1 VTRHRNDLLI
11 TATRQL
17 ERQERADRL
26 RVAALAVFIAGVL
39 LLSQLGA

>member
-1 VTRHRNDLLI
+1 MTRHRNDLLI

-26 RVAALAVFIAGVL
+26 RVAALAVFIAGAII
-39 LLSQLGA
+39 LSHFGA